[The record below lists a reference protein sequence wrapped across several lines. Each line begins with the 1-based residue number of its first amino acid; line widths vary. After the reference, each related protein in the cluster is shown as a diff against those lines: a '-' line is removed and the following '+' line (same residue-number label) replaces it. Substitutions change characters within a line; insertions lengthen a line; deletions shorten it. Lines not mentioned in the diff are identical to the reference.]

1 MLIYGFLEFLSHD
14 ACIVSFESAFENR
27 GDKRD
32 QRTVVILK
40 EPGSNQAR
48 DGD

>member
-1 MLIYGFLEFLSHD
+1 
-14 ACIVSFESAFENR
+14 VSFESAFENR
-27 GDKRD
+27 VDKRD